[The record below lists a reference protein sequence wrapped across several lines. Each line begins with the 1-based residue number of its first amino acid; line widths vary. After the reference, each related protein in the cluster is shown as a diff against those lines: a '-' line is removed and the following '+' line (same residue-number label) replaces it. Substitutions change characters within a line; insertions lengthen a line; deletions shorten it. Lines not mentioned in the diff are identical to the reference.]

1 MAELHE
7 KGIADIHAGLAARE
21 FSAAEVAEAAVARIE
36 ALDYEKGGVNA
47 FLEFTPEMARKAAA
61 AVDEA
66 LAAGKAPAEIGPLA
80 GVPMAYKDN
89 MNLLG
94 TRTTCASR
102 MLEDYES
109 MFTATCVQRTLDAG
123 ALPMGKLNMDEFA
136 FGSSTETSAF
146 GPTRNPWD
154 LERVPGGSSGGSAAA
169 VAAGFV
175 PAALGSDTGGS
186 IRQPA
191 SFCGVIGVKPTYGV
205 VSRYGVVA
213 FGSSLDQ
220 VGPFARSVEDAAY
233 VMNALAGH
241 DPLDCTS
248 QPVTTDFTAN
258 LAEGAKGLRVGV
270 VPAFLE
276 AEGLT
281 AEVKARVEE
290 AIKHLQA
297 AGAQLVEVD
306 LPNAQ
311 AAMSAYYVLGPC
323 EAFSNLSRFDSVR
336 YGYCDAGHKDLGG
349 QYEASRSKGFGP
361 EARRRIML
369 GSYLLSAGVYD
380 KYYYPAQQV
389 RTLITAD
396 YRQAYGKCDVIV
408 LPSSPRTAFKFGEIS
423 DPTSMYLSDMFTI
436 SLNIAG
442 NGGMSMPCGLGADT
456 GLPIGVQLQSPQ
468 FKDENMFRAA
478 AVLEQVYGKAPI
490 APRFAPG
497 ATAASGSA
505 AAAAAASDPASA
517 TKAGE

>member
-1 MAELHE
+1 MAELFE
-7 KGIADIHAGLAARE
+7 MGIREIQAGLMNGE
-21 FSAAEVAEAAVARIE
+21 FSAREVAESALARIAE
-36 ALDYEKGGVNA
+36 QDKEVHAYLETTEEAALDAAEKIDMVLESGVD
-47 FLEFTPEMARKAAA
+47 LS
-61 AVDEA
+61 V
-66 LAAGKAPAEIGPLA
+66 IGPLA
-80 GVPMAYKDN
+80 GIPVAYKDN
-89 MNLLG
+89 MNLKG
-94 TRTTCASR
+94 THTTCSSR
-102 MLEDYES
+102 MLESYVS
-109 MFTATCVQRTLDAG
+109 PYTATCVRNTLEAG
-123 ALPMGKLNMDEFA
+123 AIPLGKLNMDEFA

-169 VAAGFV
+169 VAAGLATV
-175 PAALGSDTGGS
+175 TLGSDTGGS
-186 IRQPA
+186 IRQPG
-191 SFCGVIGVKPTYGV
+191 SFTGTVAVKPTYGV

-220 VGPFARSVEDAAY
+220 VGPFARSVEDAALAL
-233 VMNALAGH
+233 NAISGH

-248 QPVTTDFTAN
+248 QPVDTDFTAN

-270 VPAFLE
+270 VPAFME

-290 AIKHLQA
+290 AIAHLEA

-336 YGYCDAGHKDLGG
+336 YGYCEPGHKDLGG
-349 QYEASRSKGFGP
+349 QYEASRANGFGP

-396 YRQAYGKCDVIV
+396 YTRAYEKCDVIA

-456 GLPIGVQLQSPQ
+456 NLPIGVQLQSPQ

-490 APRFAPG
+490 APAFA
-497 ATAASGSA
+497 A
-505 AAAAAASDPASA
+505 
-517 TKAGE
+517 KAGE